1 MQRDTTFYL
10 LILEEVLLELRNFE
24 AHQVQYAP
32 KIAYIFHNVPAL
44 IQSNFRSTTGD
55 EAFEVI
61 RARAQALGLTD
72 WVDTCERNALARMA
86 QECHPG
92 RDEQKP
98 LT

>member
-24 AHQVQYAP
+24 AHEVHHAP

-44 IQSNFRSTTGD
+44 LQSNFRSTTGD

-61 RARAQALGLTD
+61 QARAQALGLTS
-72 WVDTCERNALARMA
+72 WVDICERNVLARMA
-86 QECHPG
+86 LLHDPG
-92 RDEQKP
+92 RKE
-98 LT
+98 